1 MSNLQKTL
9 AVISAILIFL
19 LLYLLFFVKYDR
31 YGQSS
36 INTLNDTKFLSLSND
51 SYKQLEN
58 KKEINLKN
66 DNSYYEIKTKNIWTF
81 VSQSDI
87 WITPIETN
95 IEILNGNYMIYL
107 GKQTIWYI

>member
-9 AVISAILIFL
+9 AVISAIIIFL

-31 YGQSS
+31 YGQGS
-36 INTLNDTKFLSLSND
+36 INTLDEIKFLSLSKK
-51 SYKQLEN
+51 SYELLEN

-66 DNSYYEIKTKNIWTF
+66 DNNYYEIKTKNAWTF

-95 IEILNGNYMIYL
+95 IDVLNGNYMIYL
-107 GKQTIWYI
+107 SKQTIWYI